1 MREDE
6 PSQVE
11 GVVGLPLQKMTL
23 CMVRTSCHLIGQ
35 VDDQV
40 QYETILVGGSKKWAE
55 GIANLISN
63 QKGSVENVNKLIFL
77 EM

>member
-40 QYETILVGGSKKWAE
+40 QYETIFFLGGEQKVGRRDC
-55 GIANLISN
+55 
-63 QKGSVENVNKLIFL
+63 
-77 EM
+77 

>member
-40 QYETILVGGSKKWAE
+40 QYETILVGGSKKRAK
-55 GIANLISN
+55 GLLI
-63 QKGSVENVNKLIFL
+63 
-77 EM
+77 

>member
-1 MREDE
+1 MGSSDVREDE

-40 QYETILVGGSKKWAE
+40 QYETIWGGEQKVGRRDC
-55 GIANLISN
+55 
-63 QKGSVENVNKLIFL
+63 
-77 EM
+77 

>member
-40 QYETILVGGSKKWAE
+40 QYETISGGRAKS
-55 GIANLISN
+55 G
-63 QKGSVENVNKLIFL
+63 QKGLLI
-77 EM
+77 

>member
-23 CMVRTSCHLIGQ
+23 CMVRFSCHLIGQ

-40 QYETILVGGSKKWAE
+40 QYETIWGGEQKVGRRDC
-55 GIANLISN
+55 
-63 QKGSVENVNKLIFL
+63 
-77 EM
+77 